1 MAPDIKNRPGK
12 PGNAS
17 SGRTVSLVLG
27 SGGARGLAHIG
38 VIEELERRGYRIA
51 AVSGSSMGALVGGIH
66 ALGELG
72 TYTDWVRSLSQAD
85 VVRLLDWS
93 LSGGGMIRGDKL
105 IRKLKDLLG
114 ENDIEALPIPY
125 TAVAVDIE
133 RGREVWISDG
143 SLFDAIRASIAIPA
157 VFAPHRYRG
166 RTLVDGGLLNPVPVA
181 PTLRTLTDLTIVV
194 DVNGPVAELGR
205 GDHRNDDTSEDDPS
219 LLQRVVEYVESLGEK
234 ATGAAEELALS
245 EVLMRSLEIMQGAL
259 TRHHLAVFQ
268 PDLVISIPKNVCM
281 FHEFHRADTAI
292 EAGRKIAAERLDTL
306 PPPKPGSDP
315 TLNRGQTHCCPT

>member
-1 MAPDIKNRPGK
+1 MNQIHRKDKT
-12 PGNAS
+12 S
-17 SGRTVSLVLG
+17 SGGKTVSLVLG

-51 AVSGSSMGALVGGIH
+51 AVAGSSMGALVGGIH
-66 ALGELG
+66 ALGELN
-72 TYTDWVRSLSQAD
+72 TYSDWVRGLNQAD

-105 IRKLKDLLG
+105 IRKLKDLVG
-114 ENDIEALPIPY
+114 EKDIEDLPIPY

-166 RTLVDGGLLNPVPVA
+166 RALVDGGLLNPVPVA
-181 PTLRTLTDLTIVV
+181 PTLRTLTDLTVVV
-194 DVNGPVAELGR
+194 DVNGPVTEPGR
-205 GDHRNDDTSEDDPS
+205 VDDRDDEASDDDPS
-219 LLQRVVEYVESLGEK
+219 LLHRVVEYVESLGEK
-234 ATGAAEELALS
+234 ATDAAQEIALS
-245 EVLMRSLEIMQGAL
+245 EVLMRSLETMQTAL

-281 FHEFHRADTAI
+281 FHEFHRADAVI
-292 EAGRKIAAERLDTL
+292 AAGRKIAAERLDTL
-306 PPPKPGSDP
+306 PP
-315 TLNRGQTHCCPT
+315 NRGQTPR

>member
-1 MAPDIKNRPGK
+1 MNQSQRTEKT
-12 PGNAS
+12 S
-17 SGRTVSLVLG
+17 SGRTTVSLVLG

-51 AVSGSSMGALVGGIH
+51 AVAGSSMGALVGGIH
-66 ALGELG
+66 ALGELD
-72 TYTDWVRSLSQAD
+72 TYSDWVRGLSQAD

-93 LSGGGMIRGDKL
+93 LSGGGVIRGDKL

-114 ENDIEALPIPY
+114 ERDIEDLPIPY

-166 RTLVDGGLLNPVPVA
+166 RALVDGGLLNPVPVG
-181 PTLRTLTDLTIVV
+181 PTLRTLTDLTVVV
-194 DVNGPVAELGR
+194 DVNGPVTDLER
-205 GDHRNDDTSEDDPS
+205 GDGHDDETADDES
-219 LLQRVVEYVESLGEK
+219 GLLHRVVEYVESLGEK
-234 ATGAAEELALS
+234 ATEAAQEIALS
-245 EVLMRSLEIMQGAL
+245 EVLMRSLETMQTAL

-281 FHEFHRADTAI
+281 FHEFHRADTII
-292 EAGRKIAAERLDTL
+292 ETGRKIAAERLDTL
-306 PPPKPGSDP
+306 DSQD
-315 TLNRGQTHCCPT
+315 RGQTPR

>member
-1 MAPDIKNRPGK
+1 MNQTDRKEK
-12 PGNAS
+12 TS
-17 SGRTVSLVLG
+17 SGGKTVSLVLG

-51 AVSGSSMGALVGGIH
+51 AVAGSSMGALVGGIH
-66 ALGELG
+66 ALGELD
-72 TYTDWVRSLSQAD
+72 TYSDWVRSLNQAD

-105 IRKLKDLLG
+105 IRKLKDLVG
-114 ENDIEALPIPY
+114 EKDIEDLPIPY

-157 VFAPHRYRG
+157 VFAPHHYRG
-166 RTLVDGGLLNPVPVA
+166 RALVDGGLLNPVPVA

-194 DVNGPVAELGR
+194 DVNGPVTDLDR
-205 GDHRNDDTSEDDPS
+205 GDGRDDETVDEGEPG
-219 LLQRVVEYVESLGEK
+219 LLHRVVEYVESLGEK
-234 ATGAAEELALS
+234 ATEAAQEIALS
-245 EVLMRSLEIMQGAL
+245 EVLMRSLETMQTAL

-281 FHEFHRADTAI
+281 FHEFHRADAVI

-306 PPPKPGSDP
+306 PPQ
-315 TLNRGQTHCCPT
+315 NRGQTPHETGVRPHQ